1 MKGTL
6 MSARIP
12 VAVIGATG
20 VVGQRFVRRLAHHPW
35 FELRGLAA
43 SERSAGKRYRDAC
56 EWRLGGE
63 PYAGAGDLVIAASD
77 TDSIDEPIVFSAL
90 DSGPARELEPALAG
104 AGAWVFSNAS
114 AFRMDSDVPLLVP
127 EVNGEHLALVPA
139 QRVRRGWTG
148 AIVCNPNCTAT
159 VLVMAL
165 APLQAAFGIEAVL
178 MTSMQA
184 ASGAGYP
191 GVPSLDILG
200 NVIPFIAGEEE
211 KVEAETRK
219 ILAAEIPVSALC
231 NRVPVVDGHSEA
243 VSLRLRG
250 NPALDEVRAVLAN
263 WRPAIADFDLPS
275 APPSPLRLHEQA
287 NRPQPR
293 LDLTEDWS
301 ARSGMTVHV
310 GRVRACP
317 VLGIKLNVLGHNT
330 ERGAA
335 GGSVL
340 NAELALASGALGE
353 IENTVAGESARRR

>member
-1 MKGTL
+1 M
-6 MSARIP
+6 
-12 VAVIGATG
+12 VAAGD
-20 VVGQRFVRRLAHHPW
+20 
-35 FELRGLAA
+35 AA
-43 SERSAGKRYRDAC
+43 S
-56 EWRLGGE
+56 
-63 PYAGAGDLVIAASD
+63 IA
-77 TDSIDEPIVFSAL
+77 EPIVFSAL
-90 DSGPARELEPALAG
+90 DSGPAREIEPALAR

-114 AFRMDSDVPLLVP
+114 AFRMESDVPLLVP
-127 EVNGEHLALVPA
+127 EVNGEHLALIEG
-139 QRVRRGWTG
+139 QRARRGWPG

-219 ILAAEIPVSALC
+219 MLDAEIPVSALC

-243 VSLRLRG
+243 VSVRLRG
-250 NPALDEVRAVLAN
+250 NPSLHDVRRALAA
-263 WRPAIADFDLPS
+263 WRPVIADLGLPS
-275 APPSPLRLHEQA
+275 APPSPLRLHEQD

-293 LDLTEDWS
+293 LDLAEDWS
-301 ARSGMTVHV
+301 AQSGMTVHV
-310 GRVRACP
+310 GRVRACS
-317 VLGIKLNVLGHNT
+317 VLGLKLNVLGHNA

-340 NAELALASGALGE
+340 NAELALASGLFELGRE
-353 IENTVAGESARRR
+353 PVGCHPERSEGSGRGLLAGRFPPPDPSLRSG